1 MLAKALGELEEDGL
15 VKRTEFLE
23 IPVRVEYETT
33 DKAKELAPILAQLA
47 GWAIKNEIKAE

>member
-23 IPVRVEYETT
+23 VPIRGEYETT
-33 DKAKELAPILAQLA
+33 DKAKELTPILAQLA
-47 GWAIKNEIKAE
+47 GWAMKS

>member
-23 IPVRVEYETT
+23 GPIRVEYETT
-33 DKAKELAPILAQLA
+33 DKAKELTPILAQLA
-47 GWAIKNEIKAE
+47 GWAMKS